1 MILKNI
7 IHSVRN
13 LMINKGLSLI
23 NIIGLSLGI
32 MAFLV
37 IYQYIRFEKSYDR
50 HLENSDR
57 LYRTVFYR
65 HYQTGLDKSV
75 GVNYLVGQLS
85 ADQIPEIENFCRCR
99 KETVFIEANNEI
111 YKEERTFF
119 ADTSFFD
126 IFSYPVISGSRETF
140 MKEPNSVI
148 VTESV
153 ARKYF
158 GDINVI
164 GKTIYNVNPGSKPFV
179 IRGVV
184 KDVPENSHLK
194 FDLVV
199 PLSAL
204 TGDDYCY
211 TCNNTN
217 TYFLLRKGSDPV
229 DVASKITQTAMEYLK
244 SINADFQFAMEY
256 HLQPVA
262 DIHLKSNYRFEHE
275 INGNKKYLSTLFIV
289 SIFILISAFLNY
301 SDLFTSLLRKRIK
314 GIATK
319 IINGAS
325 RTSIIS
331 ELAAETFLT
340 GLISLLIGI
349 GLLYV
354 FFPLL
359 RNYLDLDLSVSSLSN
374 LKIWLVPSLILLTA
388 SLIIGI
394 ITGLRMYRIG
404 PVAILKKSRINGHG
418 KDSKKVILALQFI
431 IAIFLLSSTILAM
444 KQMKYMQQDALT
456 MDIGQTLVVKRPV
469 DRKFNSSQISFQ
481 ESLLNFPE
489 IVATTY
495 STITPGEKNTWVKG
509 GIMIRGGDKLSDQI
523 YQTSIAPG
531 FFDFFNVKLLAGR
544 NFYSDETNWEGGKK
558 HLVLNK
564 EAALAMGGGSNNFN
578 GILGKEVFDTDQNS
592 DIGEIIGV
600 VDGYFQN
607 SLDQE
612 VRPTIFNADRGGY
625 FIFLKIR
632 NANMKN
638 IVSGV
643 KSEFQK
649 HFKGQYFEYFFLD
662 EYFNSQYKS
671 HVRFNRC
678 FILFSLMAILIAIL
692 SLLGIVIMLCAERTK
707 EIGIRKVNGAKII
720 EILEMLNKDFVKWV
734 VISFMIATPVAWY
747 AMHKWLQNFAYKTE
761 ISWWIFALTGLS
773 TIVIVVLTVSWQS
786 WKVATRNPVEALRY
800 E

>member
-1 MILKNI
+1 MILKNF
-7 IHSVRN
+7 IHSIRN
-13 LMINKGLSLI
+13 LLNNKGLSLV
-23 NIIGLSLGI
+23 NLFGLSLGI
-32 MAFLV
+32 MAFLI
-37 IYQYIRFEKSYDR
+37 IYHYIRFEKSYDK
-50 HLENSDR
+50 HLVNNDR

-75 GVNYLVGQLS
+75 GVNYLVGQGS
-85 ADQIPEIENFCRCR
+85 AEKIPEVEKFCRCR
-99 KETVFIEANNEI
+99 KETVFIEAGDEI
-111 YKEERTFF
+111 YKEERVFF

-140 MKEPNSVI
+140 MREPNSVI

-164 GKTIYNVNPGSKPFV
+164 GKTIYNVNPGSKPFI

-184 KDVPENSHLK
+184 NDVPPNSHLK

-204 TGDDYCY
+204 TGDNYCY

-217 TYFLLRKGSDPV
+217 TYFLLKAGSDPAV
-229 DVASKITQTAMEYLK
+229 VASKITQVASEYLK
-244 SINADFQFAMEY
+244 SINYDFQFAMEY
-256 HLQPVA
+256 HLQPVTE
-262 DIHLKSNYRFEHE
+262 IHLNSNYRFEHE
-275 INGNKKYLSTLFIV
+275 INGNNKYLSALFIV
-289 SIFILISAFLNY
+289 SIFILLSAFLNY

-349 GLLYV
+349 SL
-354 FFPLL
+354 FFGSF
-359 RNYLDLDLSVSSLSN
+359 RMIRSYLDFDFSVSSLSN
-374 LKIWLVPSLILLTA
+374 FKIWLVPSLILLSV

-394 ITGLRMYRIG
+394 TTGLRIYRIG
-404 PVAILKKSRINGHG
+404 PLSIFKKNKINDQG
-418 KDSKKVILALQFI
+418 KKYKKLIIALQFF
-431 IAIFLLSSTILAM
+431 IAMFLISSTILAI
-444 KQMKYMQQDALT
+444 KQIRYMQHKALT
-456 MDIGQTLVVKRPV
+456 MDIEQTLVVKRPV
-469 DRKFNSSQISFQ
+469 DRKFNPSQVSFQ
-481 ESLLNFPE
+481 ESLMRLPDIEE
-489 IVATTY
+489 ITY

-509 GIMIRGGDKLSDQI
+509 GIMIKGGDKLGDQI
-523 YQTSIAPG
+523 YQTSVAPG
-531 FFDFFNVKLLAGR
+531 FFDFFDIRLLAGR
-544 NFYSDETNWEGGKK
+544 TFYDDETNWEGGRK

-564 EAALAMGGGSNNFN
+564 EAALAMCGGSGDFAK
-578 GILGKEVFDTDQNS
+578 ILGQEVFDSDQNS

-612 VRPTIFNADRGGY
+612 VRPTIFNADQGGY
-625 FIFLKIR
+625 YIYIKIR
-632 NANMKN
+632 DGN
-638 IVSGV
+638 IRKTVSLV

-649 HFKGQYFEYFFLD
+649 HFEGQYFEYFFLD

-671 HVRFNRC
+671 HIQFNRC
-678 FILFSLMAILIAIL
+678 FILFSIMAIIIVIL
-692 SLLGIVIMLCAERTK
+692 SLLGIVIIVCAEKTK
-707 EIGIRKVNGAKII
+707 EIGIRKVNGARVS
-720 EILEMLNKDFVKWV
+720 EILTMLNKDFIVWV
-734 VISFMIATPVAWY
+734 VIAFIIVTPFAWY
-747 AMHKWLQNFAYKTE
+747 AMQKWLQSFAYKTE
-761 ISWWIFALTGLS
+761 ITWWIFALTGIIIL
-773 TIVIVVLTVSWQS
+773 IIALLTVSWQS
-786 WKVATRNPVEALRY
+786 WRAATRNPVEALRY